1 MFHINCPGFVGDDVG
16 LFKGITSDIFP
27 KTKKPEITRK
37 ILQEELEKTCRKNK
51 WQPTPWLI
59 NKALEFYEMLQ
70 VQHGIM
76 IIGRPLTCKSVLWV
90 ILSESLSKLCEENRF
105 DQNTTYYKTV
115 PKVIN
120 PKSLTIHQL
129 YGLFD
134 PKTHEWT
141 DGVLGSTFRYYVLL
155 FKHYHN
161 FKVYFNF

>member
-59 NKALEFYEMLQ
+59 NKALELYEMLQ

-76 IIGRPLTCKSVLWV
+76 IIGRPLTCKSVIWV
-90 ILSESLSKLCEENRF
+90 ILSESLTNLFEEKKA
-105 DQNTTYYKTV
+105 DPNTTYYKLFL
-115 PKVIN
+115 KLLIRN
-120 PKSLTIHQL
+120 P
-129 YGLFD
+129 
-134 PKTHEWT
+134 
-141 DGVLGSTFRYYVLL
+141 
-155 FKHYHN
+155 
-161 FKVYFNF
+161 